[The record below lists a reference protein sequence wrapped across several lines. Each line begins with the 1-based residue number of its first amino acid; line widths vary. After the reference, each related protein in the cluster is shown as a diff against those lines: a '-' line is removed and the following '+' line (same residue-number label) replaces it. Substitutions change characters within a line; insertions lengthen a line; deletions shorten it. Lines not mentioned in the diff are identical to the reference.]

1 MKPLYYI
8 SYPANAPIFT
18 EKEVIYILDY
28 CLQKNASAYPIIT
41 EIAKEFDNYY
51 RFRKGDSD
59 EMVLEGNQ
67 LFTEVLQKHF
77 KHYACEDIEEEQ
89 EFGES

>member
-18 EKEVIYILDY
+18 EKEVIYILDQ

-41 EIAKEFDNYY
+41 EIAKGY
-51 RFRKGDSD
+51 
-59 EMVLEGNQ
+59 
-67 LFTEVLQKHF
+67 
-77 KHYACEDIEEEQ
+77 IE
-89 EFGES
+89 